1 MFKEI
6 KRRIKIAKVSAI
18 IFAITF
24 ISLII
29 SNIYLLI
36 VVHKLEELVK

>member
-6 KRRIKIAKVSAI
+6 KRRIKIAKISAI
-18 IFAITF
+18 IFAIIF
-24 ISLII
+24 ISMII

-36 VVHKLEELVK
+36 TVHKIKEIL